1 MIQKNKVELFGRVGY
16 IEIKYIDNDKGSVKT
31 DVLLGIKK
39 DVLSQKEEDNYE
51 NFFVT
56 FWNTEKRPTAE
67 IISDRIK
74 KGDYIRIVG
83 KLVENRYIPK
93 DLEQIKENE
102 KTEINVVGYGFKK
115 MIFDDFENTWV
126 EA

>member
-102 KTEINVVGYGFKK
+102 KTEINVVGYCFKK

>member
-1 MIQKNKVELFGRVGY
+1 MIQKNRVELFGRVGY
-16 IEIKYIDNDKGSVKT
+16 IECKFLENDKASVKT

-39 DVLSQKEEDNYE
+39 ENATGDSENDWE

-56 FWNTEKRPTAE
+56 FWNTKKTATAE
-67 IISDRIK
+67 NIAEKIK

-93 DLEQIKENE
+93 GLEQIKENE
-102 KTEINVVGYGFKK
+102 KTEINIVGYGFKK

>member
-1 MIQKNKVELFGRVGY
+1 MQKNRVELMGRVGY
-16 IEIKYIDNDKGSVKT
+16 IECKFIDNDKGSVKT
-31 DVLLGIKK
+31 DLNIGIKK
-39 DVLSQKEEDNYE
+39 ENATGKDDNDWD

-56 FWNTEKRPTAE
+56 FWNTDKRKTAE
-67 IISDRIK
+67 IIAEEIK
-74 KGDYIRIVG
+74 KGDYVRIVG

-102 KTEINVVGYGFKK
+102 RSEINVIGYGFKK
-115 MIFDDFENTWV
+115 MRFDDFEQTWV

>member
-67 IISDRIK
+67 IIADRIK